1 MTHALNWALWTKL
14 GDGVNQRGSD
24 NDADRLRFD
33 FSHGKALT
41 TDELE
46 EVEALVNG
54 VIGKDDPVQRALVPL
69 DEAMKI
75 ESLRAVFGENYPDPV
90 RVVAV
95 GLGEDTLDDVRADPT
110 NDKWRAASIELCGG
124 THSLASGDAQRF
136 VITRE
141 EAVAKGVRR
150 VEAVTNGKLLKR
162 LASRR

>member
-24 NDADRLRFD
+24 NDAERLRFD
-33 FSHGKALT
+33 FSHNKALD

-54 VIGKDDPVQRALVPL
+54 VIEKDDPVQRALVPL

-95 GLGEDTLDDVRADPT
+95 GLGEDTLDDVRKDPT
-110 NDKWRAASIELCGG
+110 NDKWRAASIELCKGPTLLPLVMPNALRHHARGG
-124 THSLASGDAQRF
+124 RGQRCPEGRGRDEWESGRGGA
-136 VITRE
+136 
-141 EAVAKGVRR
+141 RR
-150 VEAVTNGKLLKR
+150 
-162 LASRR
+162 